1 MITVLSRNCQAH
13 RSGISIFPSVGKAM
27 NLDFRARCV
36 DLKLI
41 VTARLAARL
50 QEDLE
55 DVIVPRFA
63 IVLIDIFV

>member
-1 MITVLSRNCQAH
+1 
-13 RSGISIFPSVGKAM
+13 M